1 MSDGNAEVFD
11 AWLERFFRHYYERR
25 PVNATFIGVHDY
37 DHLLPDCSPSGLDT
51 IRAEM
56 RTLRDELAGIG
67 EAGLTEAKR
76 HDRRLADGFLD
87 IQLWEV
93 DSSHFYRGNPSA
105 YTGEGAFSVI
115 SLFQRDSAPLAERD
129 RAAIARMR
137 ALPEYLAQG
146 RANVMAAP
154 VAWTETAIK
163 EARAAIAY
171 FERGVLILAQERGI
185 AEPGFLEAA
194 GVARE
199 AFVTHLAYLE
209 NN

>member
-1 MSDGNAEVFD
+1 MSDGNAQAFD

-56 RTLRDELAGIG
+56 RELRDELEGISA
-67 EAGLTEAKR
+67 AGLTEAQR
-76 HDRRLADGFLD
+76 HDRQLAAGFLD
-87 IQLWEV
+87 IQLWEI

-115 SLFQRDSAPLAERD
+115 GLFQRDSQPLAERA
-129 RAAIARMR
+129 RAAVSRMR
-137 ALPEYLAQG
+137 ALPAFLAQG
-146 RANVMAAP
+146 RANVTAAP
-154 VAWTETAIK
+154 VPWTETAIK

-171 FERGVLILAQERGI
+171 FERGVPILAQERGI
-185 AEPGFLEAA
+185 AEPGFLDAA
-194 GVARE
+194 AVARD
-199 AFVTHLAYLE
+199 
-209 NN
+209 